1 LNTLNSALRV
11 SAAPAPVCDDLR
23 LAEARSASHLATPCR
38 SVHRADIGGTSAAGD
53 ALTRLAVVLLSGINA
68 LMWEVYA
75 ESRVMGAVGATIAI
89 GFAIWIKRDAARR

>member
-23 LAEARSASHLATPCR
+23 PAEARNATRLATPRR

-53 ALTRLAVVLLSGINA
+53 MLTRLAVVLLSASNA
-68 LMWEVYA
+68 VMWEVYT
-75 ESRVMGAVGATIAI
+75 ESRVMGAVWAMIAI
-89 GFAIWIKRDAARR
+89 GFAIWIRRDLRR